1 MIDWKRRGLD
11 LAVVVN
17 RYEKDRLIP
26 DRKLIFKMAAEM
38 LRLAEIEKNS
48 KKKFLEW
55 NRCDDPSRAQI
66 LYQEYLEI
74 VRSVRNEQEDSD

>member
-38 LRLAEIEKNS
+38 LRLAKLEMMA

-55 NRCDDPSRAQI
+55 HLCSDNKLAEK
-66 LYQEYLEI
+66 LYEEYLEL
-74 VRSVRNEQEDSD
+74 VRSIDDEQEDSD